1 MDFHLSEAELMLQS
15 TARDFAKN
23 EIEPLAAAVDQAN
36 VFAMDNFKKLAEVG
50 FTGLA
55 IPPEYDGSGGDV
67 MALALVMVELAK
79 ACASTCDIID
89 AHISLCARPILLYGN
104 EEQKKKYLPPLCRGE
119 KVGAFA
125 VTEAEA
131 GSDIANVKTT
141 AVRDGDFYVL
151 NGSKFFITN
160 GPVCDTIVVF
170 AGIPDL
176 APRGMTAFI
185 VESDMPGFSRSPQY
199 EKVGMKGAS
208 NAELIFDNL
217 RVPVAN
223 RLGDEGRGMRICLG
237 TLDEGRIGIAA
248 QAVGISQA
256 VLERCAEYAKE
267 RKQFGKPIGE
277 NQAIQ
282 WMLVDMACQVESAT
296 LLLYRAAKTM
306 DEGAN
311 PVKAAAMAKLV
322 ATEACMDIAVKGIQI
337 FGGYGYM
344 MDSPMQRYF
353 RDAKLTQ
360 IYEGTSE
367 VQRMVIARDL
377 LR

>member
-1 MDFHLSEAELMLQS
+1 MDFHRSEAEQMLQT

-23 EIEPLAAAVDQAN
+23 EIEPVAAAVDEAN

-67 MALALVMVELAK
+67 MELVLVMEELAK
-79 ACASTCDIID
+79 ACASTCDIVD

-119 KVGAFA
+119 KIGAFA
-125 VTEAEA
+125 ITEAEA
-131 GSDIANVKTT
+131 GSDIANIKTT

-151 NGSKFFITN
+151 NGSKLFITN

-170 AGIPDL
+170 ASVPEL

-185 VESDMPGFSRSPQY
+185 VEADMPGFSRSPQY

-208 NAELIFDNL
+208 NAELIFTDL
-217 RVPVAN
+217 RVPAAN
-223 RLGDEGRGMRICLG
+223 RLGDEGRGMKICLG

-256 VLERCAEYAKE
+256 VLEHCAEYAKE

-277 NQAIQ
+277 NQGIQ
-282 WMLVDMACQVESAT
+282 WMLVDMACQVESAR
-296 LLLYRAAKTM
+296 LLLYRAARTM

-311 PVKAAAMAKLV
+311 PAKAAAMAKLV
-322 ATEACMDIAVKGIQI
+322 ATETCMDTAVKGIQI

>member
-1 MDFHLSEAELMLQS
+1 MEFHLSEAEQMLQT

-23 EIEPLAAAVDQAN
+23 EIEPVAAAVDEAN
-36 VFAMDNFKKLAEVG
+36 VFAMANFKKLAEVG

-67 MALALVMVELAK
+67 MELVLVMEELAK
-79 ACASTCDIID
+79 ACASTCDIVD

-125 VTEAEA
+125 ITEAEA
-131 GSDIANVKTT
+131 GSDIANIKTT

-151 NGSKFFITN
+151 NGSKLFITN
-160 GPVCDTIVVF
+160 GPACDTIVVF
-170 AGIPDL
+170 AGIPYL

-185 VESDMPGFSRSPQY
+185 VEADMPGFSRSPQY

-208 NAELIFDNL
+208 NAELIFTDL
-217 RVPVAN
+217 RVPAAN
-223 RLGDEGRGMRICLG
+223 RLGDEGKGMKICLG

-256 VLERCAEYAKE
+256 VLERCVEYAKE
-267 RKQFGKPIGE
+267 RKQFGKAIGE
-277 NQAIQ
+277 NQGIQ
-282 WMLVDMACQVESAT
+282 WMLVDMACQVESAR

-311 PVKAAAMAKLV
+311 PVKAAAMAKLI
-322 ATEACMDIAVKGIQI
+322 ATDTCMDIAVKGIQI

>member
-1 MDFHLSEAELMLQS
+1 MANNE
-15 TARDFAKN
+15 RDRRKGRGKGRGEGACGG
-23 EIEPLAAAVDQAN
+23 QRRR
-36 VFAMDNFKKLAEVG
+36 
-50 FTGLA
+50 
-55 IPPEYDGSGGDV
+55 DGSGGGV
-67 MALALVMVELAK
+67 MELVLVMEELAR
-79 ACASTCDIID
+79 ACASTCDIVD

-104 EEQKKKYLPPLCRGE
+104 EEQKRKYLPPLCRGE
-119 KVGAFA
+119 KIGAFA
-125 VTEAEA
+125 ITEAEA
-131 GSDIANVKTT
+131 GSDIANIKTT
-141 AVRDGDFYVL
+141 AVRDGDSYVL
-151 NGSKFFITN
+151 NGSKLFITN

-185 VESDMPGFSRSPQY
+185 VEADMPGFSRSPQY

-208 NAELIFDNL
+208 NAELIFDNV
-217 RVPVAN
+217 RVPAAN
-223 RLGDEGRGMRICLG
+223 RLGAEGKGMKICLG

-256 VLERCAEYAKE
+256 VLEHCAEYAKE

-277 NQAIQ
+277 NQGIQ
-282 WMLVDMACQVESAT
+282 WILVDMACQVESAR

-311 PVKAAAMAKLV
+311 SVRAAAMAKLV
-322 ATEACMDIAVKGIQI
+322 ATDTCMDITVKGIQI

>member
-1 MDFHLSEAELMLQS
+1 MDFHLSEAEQMLQT

-23 EIEPLAAAVDQAN
+23 EIEPVAAAIDEAN
-36 VFAMDNFKKLAEVG
+36 VFAMANFKKLAEVG

-67 MALALVMVELAK
+67 MELVLVMEELAK
-79 ACASTCDIID
+79 ACASTCDIVD

-104 EEQKKKYLPPLCRGE
+104 EEQKQKYLPPLCRGE

-131 GSDIANVKTT
+131 GSDIANIKTT

-151 NGSKFFITN
+151 NGSKLFITN
-160 GPVCDTIVVF
+160 GPVCNTIVVF

-185 VESDMPGFSRSPQY
+185 VEADMPGFSRSPQY

-223 RLGDEGRGMRICLG
+223 RLGDEGKGMKICLS

-256 VLERCAEYAKE
+256 ILQRCIDYAKE
-267 RKQFGKPIGE
+267 RKQFGKLIGE
-277 NQAIQ
+277 HQGMQ
-282 WMLVDMACQVESAT
+282 WMLVDMACRLESAR
-296 LLLYRAAKTM
+296 LLLYRAARTM

-322 ATEACMDIAVKGIQI
+322 ATETCMDMAVKGIQI

-367 VQRMVIARDL
+367 VQRMVIGREL

>member
-1 MDFHLSEAELMLQS
+1 MDFHLSEAEQMLQT

-23 EIEPLAAAVDQAN
+23 EIEPVAAAVDEAN
-36 VFAMDNFKKLAEVG
+36 VFAMANFKKLAEVG

-67 MALALVMVELAK
+67 MELVLVMEELAK
-79 ACASTCDIID
+79 ACASTCDIVD

-125 VTEAEA
+125 ITEAEA
-131 GSDIANVKTT
+131 GSDIANIKTT

-151 NGSKFFITN
+151 NGSKLFITN
-160 GPVCDTIVVF
+160 GPACDTIVVF

-185 VESDMPGFSRSPQY
+185 VEADMPGFSRSPQY

-208 NAELIFDNL
+208 NAELIFTDL
-217 RVPVAN
+217 RVPAAN
-223 RLGDEGRGMRICLG
+223 RLGDEGKGMKICLG

-256 VLERCAEYAKE
+256 VLERCVEYAKE
-267 RKQFGKPIGE
+267 RKQFGKAIGE
-277 NQAIQ
+277 NQGIQ
-282 WMLVDMACQVESAT
+282 WMLVDMACQVESAR

-311 PVKAAAMAKLV
+311 PVKAAAMAKLI
-322 ATEACMDIAVKGIQI
+322 ATDTCMDIAVKGIQI

>member
-1 MDFHLSEAELMLQS
+1 MDFHLNEAEQMLQA
-15 TARDFAKN
+15 TARDFSKN
-23 EIEPLAAAVDQAN
+23 EIEPVAAAVDEAN

-55 IPPEYDGSGGDV
+55 IPFDYDGSGGDV
-67 MALALVMVELAK
+67 MSLVLVMEELAK
-79 ACASTCDIID
+79 ACASTCDIVD
-89 AHISLCARPILLYGN
+89 AHTSLCARPILLYGN
-104 EEQKKKYLPPLCRGE
+104 EEQKAKYLPPLCRGD

-125 VTEAEA
+125 ITEAEA
-131 GSDIANVKTT
+131 GSDIANIKTT
-141 AVRDGDFYVL
+141 AIRDGDSYVL
-151 NGSKFFITN
+151 NGSKLFITN
-160 GPVCDTIVVF
+160 GPVCDAVVVF
-170 AGIPDL
+170 AGIPEL

-185 VESDMPGFSRSPQY
+185 VESDMPGFSRGPQY
-199 EKVGMKGAS
+199 EKLGMRGAT
-208 NAELIFDNL
+208 NAELIFTDM
-217 RVPVAN
+217 RVPAAN
-223 RLGDEGRGMRICLG
+223 RLGAEGKGMRICLG

-256 VLERCAEYAKE
+256 VLEHCVEYVKE
-267 RKQFGKPIGE
+267 RKQFGKTLGE
-277 NQAIQ
+277 QQAIQ
-282 WMLVDMACQVESAT
+282 WMLVDMACQIESSR
-296 LLLYRAAKTM
+296 LLLYRAARTM

-311 PVKAAAMAKLV
+311 AVKAAAMAKLI
-322 ATEACMDIAVKGIQI
+322 ATDTCMDIATKGIQI

-367 VQRMVIARDL
+367 VQRMVIIRDL

>member
-1 MDFHLSEAELMLQS
+1 MDFHLSEAEQMLQT

-23 EIEPLAAAVDQAN
+23 EIEPVAAAVDEAN

-67 MALALVMVELAK
+67 MELVLVMEELAK
-79 ACASTCDIID
+79 ACASTCDIVD

-104 EEQKKKYLPPLCRGE
+104 EEQKRKYLPPLCRGE
-119 KVGAFA
+119 KIGAFA
-125 VTEAEA
+125 ITEAEA
-131 GSDIANVKTT
+131 GSDIANIKTT

-151 NGSKFFITN
+151 NGSKLFITN

-170 AGIPDL
+170 AGVPDL

-185 VESDMPGFSRSPQY
+185 VEADMPGFSRSPQY

-208 NAELIFDNL
+208 NAELIFDNV
-217 RVPVAN
+217 RVPAAN
-223 RLGDEGRGMRICLG
+223 RLGAEGKGMKICLG

-256 VLERCAEYAKE
+256 VLEHCAEYAKE

-277 NQAIQ
+277 NQGIQ
-282 WMLVDMACQVESAT
+282 WILVDMACQVESAR

-311 PVKAAAMAKLV
+311 SVRAAAMAKLV
-322 ATEACMDIAVKGIQI
+322 ATDTCMDITVKGIQI

>member
-1 MDFHLSEAELMLQS
+1 MDFHLTEAEQMLQA
-15 TARDFAKN
+15 TAREFAKN
-23 EIEPLAAAVDQAN
+23 EIEPKADAVDKAD

-55 IPPEYDGSGGDV
+55 ISAEYGGSGGDIVALSIV
-67 MALALVMVELAK
+67 MEELAR
-79 ACASTCDIID
+79 ACASTCDIVD
-89 AHISLCARPILLYGN
+89 AHISLCARPIYLYGN
-104 EEQKKKYLPPLCRGE
+104 EEQKRKYLPPLCAGE

-125 VTEAEA
+125 ITEAEA
-131 GSDIANVKTT
+131 GSDIANIRTT
-141 AVRDGDFYVL
+141 AVRDGNDYIL
-151 NGSKFFITN
+151 NGSKLFITN
-160 GPVCDTIVVF
+160 GPACDTIVVF

-185 VESDMPGFSRSPQY
+185 VEATMPGFSRSPQY
-199 EKVGMKGAS
+199 QKVGMKGAT
-208 NAELIFDNL
+208 NAELVFDNV
-217 RVPVAN
+217 RVPAAN
-223 RLGDEGRGMRICLG
+223 RLGEEGKGMKICLS
-237 TLDEGRIGIAA
+237 TLDEGRIGIACQAIGIA
-248 QAVGISQA
+248 QAVLDHC
-256 VLERCAEYAKE
+256 VEYAKE
-267 RKQFGKPIGE
+267 RKQFGKPIAE

-282 WMLVDMACQVESAT
+282 WMLVDMACQIEASR
-296 LLLYRAAKTM
+296 LLMYKAARMM
-306 DEGAN
+306 DEGVN

-322 ATEACMDIAVKGIQI
+322 STDACMQIAVNGIQI

>member
-1 MDFHLSEAELMLQS
+1 MDFHLSEAEQMLQA

-23 EIEPLAAAVDQAN
+23 EIEPVAAAVDEAN

-67 MALALVMVELAK
+67 MELALVMVELAK
-79 ACASTCDIID
+79 ACASTCDIVD
-89 AHISLCARPILLYGN
+89 AHISLCARPILLYGT
-104 EEQKKKYLPPLCRGE
+104 EEQKMKYLPPLCRGE

-185 VESDMPGFSRSPQY
+185 VEADMPGFSRSPQY

-217 RVPVAN
+217 RVPAEN
-223 RLGDEGRGMRICLG
+223 RLGDEGRGMRICLA
-237 TLDEGRIGIAA
+237 TLDEGRVGIAA

-256 VLERCAEYAKE
+256 VLERCAQYAKE

-277 NQAIQ
+277 NQGIQ
-282 WMLVDMACQVESAT
+282 WMLVDMACQVESAR
-296 LLLYRAAKTM
+296 LLLYRAAKMM

-311 PVKAAAMAKLV
+311 AVSAAAMAKLV
-322 ATEACMDIAVKGIQI
+322 ATDTCMDIAVKGIQI

>member
-1 MDFHLSEAELMLQS
+1 MDFHLSEAEQMLQS

-23 EIEPLAAAVDQAN
+23 EIEPVAAAVDEAN

-67 MALALVMVELAK
+67 MELALVMVELAK
-79 ACASTCDIID
+79 ACASTCDIVD
-89 AHISLCARPILLYGN
+89 AHISLCARPILLYGT
-104 EEQKKKYLPPLCRGE
+104 EEQKVKYLPPLCRGE

-125 VTEAEA
+125 ITEAEA
-131 GSDIANVKTT
+131 GSDIANIKTT

-160 GPVCDTIVVF
+160 GPACDTIVVF

-185 VESDMPGFSRSPQY
+185 VEADMPGFSRSPQY

-217 RVPVAN
+217 RVPAEN
-223 RLGDEGRGMRICLG
+223 RLGDEGRGMRICLA
-237 TLDEGRIGIAA
+237 TLDEGRVGIAA

-256 VLERCAEYAKE
+256 VLERCAQYAKE

-277 NQAIQ
+277 NQGIQ
-282 WMLVDMACQVESAT
+282 WMLVDMACQVESAR
-296 LLLYRAAKTM
+296 LLLYRAAKMM

-311 PVKAAAMAKLV
+311 AVTAAAMAKLV
-322 ATEACMDIAVKGIQI
+322 ATDTCMDIAVKGIQI

>member
-1 MDFHLSEAELMLQS
+1 MDFHLSEAEQMLQT

-23 EIEPLAAAVDQAN
+23 EIEPVAAAVDEAN

-55 IPPEYDGSGGDV
+55 IPPEYDGSGGGV
-67 MALALVMVELAK
+67 MELVLVMEELAK
-79 ACASTCDIID
+79 ACASTCDIVD

-104 EEQKKKYLPPLCRGE
+104 EEQKKKYLPPLCRGDR
-119 KVGAFA
+119 VGAFA

-131 GSDIANVKTT
+131 GSDIASIKTT

-151 NGSKFFITN
+151 NGSKLFITN

-170 AGIPDL
+170 ARVPDL

-185 VESDMPGFSRSPQY
+185 VEADMPGFSRSPQY

-256 VLERCAEYAKE
+256 VLERCIEYAKE
-267 RKQFGKPIGE
+267 RKQFGKLIGE
-277 NQAIQ
+277 HQGIQ
-282 WMLVDMACQVESAT
+282 WMLVDMACRLESAR

-306 DEGAN
+306 DESAN
-311 PVKAAAMAKLV
+311 AVRVAAMAKLV
-322 ATEACMDIAVKGIQI
+322 ATETCMDMAVKGIQI

-367 VQRMVIARDL
+367 VQRMVIGREL

>member
-1 MDFHLSEAELMLQS
+1 MDFHLSEAEQMLQT

-23 EIEPLAAAVDQAN
+23 EIEPVAAAIDEAN
-36 VFAMDNFKKLAEVG
+36 VFAMANFKKLAEVG

-67 MALALVMVELAK
+67 MELVLVMEELAK
-79 ACASTCDIID
+79 ACASTCDIVD

-125 VTEAEA
+125 ITEAEA
-131 GSDIANVKTT
+131 GSDIANIKTT
-141 AVRDGDFYVL
+141 AVRDGDSYVL
-151 NGSKFFITN
+151 NGSKLFITN

-185 VESDMPGFSRSPQY
+185 VEADMPGFSRSPQY

-208 NAELIFDNL
+208 NAELIFTDL
-217 RVPVAN
+217 RLPAAN
-223 RLGDEGRGMRICLG
+223 RLGGEGKGMKICLG

-256 VLERCAEYAKE
+256 VLERCVEYAKE
-267 RKQFGKPIGE
+267 RKQFGKAIGE
-277 NQAIQ
+277 NQGIQ
-282 WMLVDMACQVESAT
+282 WMLVDMACQVESAR

-311 PVKAAAMAKLV
+311 PVKAAAMAKLI
-322 ATEACMDIAVKGIQI
+322 ATDTCMDIAVKGIQI

>member
-1 MDFHLSEAELMLQS
+1 MDFHLSEAEQMLQS

-23 EIEPLAAAVDQAN
+23 EIEPVAAAVDEAN

-67 MALALVMVELAK
+67 MELALVMVELAK
-79 ACASTCDIID
+79 ACASTCDIVD
-89 AHISLCARPILLYGN
+89 AHISLCARPILLYGT
-104 EEQKKKYLPPLCRGE
+104 EEQKMKYLPPLCRGE

-125 VTEAEA
+125 ITEAEA
-131 GSDIANVKTT
+131 GSDIANIKTT

-160 GPVCDTIVVF
+160 GPACDTIVVF

-185 VESDMPGFSRSPQY
+185 VEADMPGFSRSPQY

-217 RVPVAN
+217 RVPAEN
-223 RLGDEGRGMRICLG
+223 RLGDEGRGMRICLA
-237 TLDEGRIGIAA
+237 TLDEGRVGIAA

-256 VLERCAEYAKE
+256 VLERCAQYAKE

-277 NQAIQ
+277 NQGIQ
-282 WMLVDMACQVESAT
+282 WMLVDMACQVESAR
-296 LLLYRAAKTM
+296 LLLYRAAKMM

-311 PVKAAAMAKLV
+311 AVTAAAMAKLV
-322 ATEACMDIAVKGIQI
+322 ATDTCMDIAVKGIQI

>member
-23 EIEPLAAAVDQAN
+23 EIEPVAAAVDEAN

-67 MALALVMVELAK
+67 MTLALVMVELAK
-79 ACASTCDIID
+79 ACASTCDIVD

-131 GSDIANVKTT
+131 GSDIANIKTT

-223 RLGDEGRGMRICLG
+223 RLGDEGKGMRICLG

-282 WMLVDMACQVESAT
+282 WMLVDMACQVESAR
-296 LLLYRAAKTM
+296 LLLYSAAKTM

-311 PVKAAAMAKLV
+311 AVRAAAMAKLV
-322 ATEACMDIAVKGIQI
+322 ATDTCMDIAVKGIQI

>member
-1 MDFHLSEAELMLQS
+1 MDFHLTEAEQMLQA

-23 EIEPLAAAVDQAN
+23 ELECVADAVDKAE
-36 VFAMDNFKKLAEVG
+36 VFAMENFKKMAEVG

-55 IPPEYDGSGGDV
+55 IPAEYGGSGGDM
-67 MALALVMVELAK
+67 MALAIVMEEIAK
-79 ACASTCDIID
+79 ACASTCDILD
-89 AHISLCARPILLYGN
+89 AHLSLCTRPIYLYGN
-104 EEQKKKYLPPLCRGE
+104 EEQRKKYLPPLCSGE

-125 VTEAEA
+125 ITEAEA
-131 GSDIANVKTT
+131 GSDIANIKTT
-141 AVRDGDFYVL
+141 AVRDGDDYII
-151 NGSKFFITN
+151 NGSKLFITN
-160 GPVCDTIVVF
+160 ATECDVVVLF
-170 AGIPDL
+170 AGIPEL

-185 VESDMPGFSRSPQY
+185 VEADTPGFSKGPQY
-199 EKVGMKGAS
+199 EKLGMKGAG
-208 NAELIFDNL
+208 NAELIFDNM
-217 RVPVAN
+217 RVPAAN
-223 RLGDEGRGMRICLG
+223 RLGDEGKGMKICLS
-237 TLDEGRIGIAA
+237 TLDEGRIGIAC
-248 QAVGISQA
+248 QAMGISQA
-256 VLERCAEYAKE
+256 VLDRCVEYSKE
-267 RKQFGKPIGE
+267 RKQFGKPIAE

-282 WMLVDMACQVESAT
+282 WMLVDMACQIESAR
-296 LLLYRAAKTM
+296 LLAYKAARIM
-306 DEGAN
+306 DEGGN

-322 ATEACMDIAVKGIQI
+322 ASDTCMQIATNGIQI

>member
-237 TLDEGRIGIAA
+237 TLDEGRICIAA

>member
-23 EIEPLAAAVDQAN
+23 EIEPVAAAVDEAN
-36 VFAMDNFKKLAEVG
+36 VFARDNFKKLAEVG

>member
-1 MDFHLSEAELMLQS
+1 MDFHLTEAEQMLQA
-15 TARDFAKN
+15 TARDFARN
-23 EIEPLAAAVDQAN
+23 EIEQVADAVDRAE

-55 IPPEYDGSGGDV
+55 IPAEYGGSGGDIMSLSIV
-67 MALALVMVELAK
+67 MEELAR
-79 ACASTCDIID
+79 ACASTCDIVD

-104 EEQKKKYLPPLCRGE
+104 EEQKRKYLPPLCAGE

-131 GSDIANVKTT
+131 GSDIANIKTT
-141 AVRDGDFYVL
+141 AVRDGDDYVL
-151 NGSKFFITN
+151 NGSKLFITN
-160 GPVCDTIVVF
+160 GPVCDTVVVF

-185 VESDMPGFSRSPQY
+185 VEADMPGFSRGPQY
-199 EKVGMKGAS
+199 EKVGMKGAT
-208 NAELIFDNL
+208 NAELVFDNL
-217 RVPVAN
+217 RVPAAN
-223 RLGDEGRGMRICLG
+223 RLGEEGKGMKICLG
-237 TLDEGRIGIAA
+237 TLDEGRIGIAC

-256 VLERCAEYAKE
+256 VLDRCIGYAKE
-267 RKQFGKPIGE
+267 RKQFGRPIAE

-282 WMLVDMACQVESAT
+282 WMLADMACYIESAR
-296 LLLYRAAKTM
+296 LLTYKAARIM
-306 DEGAN
+306 DEGGN
-311 PVKAAAMAKLV
+311 PTKAAAMAKLV
-322 ATEACMDIAVKGIQI
+322 ASDTCMQITVNGIQI

>member
-23 EIEPLAAAVDQAN
+23 EIEPVAAAVDEAN

-67 MALALVMVELAK
+67 MTLALVMVELAK
-79 ACASTCDIID
+79 ACASTCDIVD

-131 GSDIANVKTT
+131 GSDIANIKTT

-223 RLGDEGRGMRICLG
+223 RLGDEGKGMRICLG

-322 ATEACMDIAVKGIQI
+322 ATETCMDIAVKGIQI